1 MVTSFKY
8 LGWVISATDKD
19 WPDVVS
25 KLDRAKTVWRRM
37 SPIISRERVT
47 PWVSGFFFK
56 AVIQA
61 IPIFRHET
69 WVVNPRMGTA
79 LGSFRHR

>member
-8 LGWVISATDKD
+8 LGQAISATDEY

-25 KLDRAKTVWRRM
+25 KLDRAKTVWM
-37 SPIISRERVT
+37 SMLPILSRERVT
-47 PWVSGFFFK
+47 PWVSGLFFK

-61 IPIFRHET
+61 ILIFRAET
-69 WVVNPRMGTA
+69 
-79 LGSFRHR
+79 